1 MKVVMIHD
9 TPSYDNTATHEIS
22 YKSMTKDKKKLQ
34 SGYENSPT
42 INYLTLISK
51 VKVI

>member
-1 MKVVMIHD
+1 MSKD
-9 TPSYDNTATHEIS
+9 
-22 YKSMTKDKKKLQ
+22 KKDKKKLQ
-34 SGYENSPT
+34 PGYENSPK